1 MPIIS
6 IEIINYLHQFQGCL
20 RVLATNPQ
28 RNTAQGHFQ
37 DVRFISIF
45 YNRWHSII
53 DFVTKFPEPTPLEP
67 ISVNFTHM
75 RLQVEDTKGFDTFH
89 WLWPENLQHWG
100 ILQLNF
106 LWKIIGNT
114 FYFFLWYFGS
124 LKLQFPK
131 FLETKITKNFSSSTS
146 QISSMLLDVI
156 SLGIS
161 LGRSG

>member
-20 RVLATNPQ
+20 PLLATNPQ
-28 RNTAQGHFQ
+28 RNTAQGHLQ

-89 WLWPENLQHWG
+89 WLWPE
-100 ILQLNF
+100 
-106 LWKIIGNT
+106 KIIGNT
-114 FYFFLWYFGS
+114 FYFFVVSWS
-124 LKLQFPK
+124 LKVAISQNFWKQKLPKISVLQRRKFPQCCSMSYQVR
-131 FLETKITKNFSSSTS
+131 SSQWAVNVALVSRVTST
-146 QISSMLLDVI
+146 
-156 SLGIS
+156 
-161 LGRSG
+161 